1 MATTKKTTPSDPP
14 LVSFSVTNPI
24 TYLKSWWKR
33 IIGNE
38 GVEVKIKVRP
48 LTTLLIVFILFSGTF
63 SLGALTALVHNIP
76 VLREVLPL
84 PTDAPVVD
92 LWRDEAYSGILRKIA
107 DGKYYLQTTDAKA
120 INLTI
125 PANVNLEKYV
135 GKRIFASGRYNI
147 VSGFLE
153 VTDATDLEVLP
164 QQAQTVATIAPTA
177 TPTVTNKPI
186 STPVPPDATPSIA
199 QPTL

>member
-14 LVSFSVTNPI
+14 LVSFSVTNPV

-38 GVEVKIKVRP
+38 GVEIKIKVRP
-48 LTTLLIVFILFSGTF
+48 LTTLLIVVVLFSGTF

-84 PTDAPVVD
+84 ATDSPVVD

-125 PANVNLEKYV
+125 PSNVNLEKYV

-164 QQAQTVATIAPTA
+164 LQAQTVATIAPTA
-177 TPTVTNKPI
+177 TPIATNKP
-186 STPVPPDATPSIA
+186 SFTPIPPQATPSTTE
-199 QPTL
+199 PTL